1 MINLKRTPLADEYEK
16 YGGKTVDFAG
26 WYMPVEFE
34 GILKE
39 HEEVREGVGLF
50 DVSHMGEILID
61 GKDALKFVNF
71 LVTNDVDT
79 LVDHQVQY
87 AFLCNEDG
95 GVVDDL
101 ILYRFH
107 EDKFLFVVN
116 ASNVDKDYLWILKHI
131 DGFDVEVRNI
141 SDETAQLALQGKAA
155 QALLQKLTSF
165 DLDEIKFFHFRE
177 DVEIAGVKTLI
188 SRTGYTGE
196 DGFELYMKN
205 EDIKELY
212 HKLIEA
218 GAKPIG
224 LGARDTLRFEANLP
238 LYGNELSEDWTPLEA
253 GYGFFVKLNK
263 KDFIGKDAL
272 KLQKEQGLKRK
283 IVGFVMDGKRIPRH
297 GYRVYKEDDDI
308 GFVTTGYK
316 SPTLGEY
323 IGLAMV
329 NIEHSSIGEEI
340 SIEIRGKMEKA
351 HVRNR
356 KFLK

>member
-1 MINLKRTPLADEYEK
+1 M
-16 YGGKTVDFAG
+16 
-26 WYMPVEFE
+26 
-34 GILKE
+34 
-39 HEEVREGVGLF
+39 
-50 DVSHMGEILID
+50 
-61 GKDALKFVNF
+61 
-71 LVTNDVDT
+71 
-79 LVDHQVQY
+79 QY

-196 DGFELYMKN
+196 DGFEIYMKN

-212 HKLIEA
+212 HKLIEE

-263 KDFIGKDAL
+263 KEFIGKDAL

>member
-61 GKDALKFVNF
+61 GKDALNFVNF
-71 LVTNDVDT
+71 LVTNDVET

-116 ASNVDKDYLWILKHI
+116 ASNVDKDYLWILKHTE
-131 DGFDVEVRNI
+131 GFDVEVRNI
-141 SDETAQLALQGKAA
+141 SDETAQLALQGKSA

-272 KLQKEQGLKRK
+272 KQQKERGLKRK

-297 GYRVYKEDDDI
+297 GYRVYKENDDI

-351 HVRNR
+351 HVRDR

>member
-116 ASNVDKDYLWILKHI
+116 ASNVDKDYLWILKHTE
-131 DGFDVEVRNI
+131 GFDVEVRNI
-141 SDETAQLALQGKAA
+141 SEETAQLALQGKSA

-263 KDFIGKDAL
+263 KEFIGKDAL

-297 GYRVYKEDDDI
+297 GYRVYKENDDI

-340 SIEIRGKMEKA
+340 FIEIRGKMEKA
-351 HVRNR
+351 YVRDR